1 MPWVLLLL
9 ATLFIDLGG
18 NLPAGSLP
26 LALSADG
33 SSPSVVSLVMGTAM
47 FAALA
52 GSVPI
57 GVMVDRL
64 GRLATIRWS
73 ALLVVLTM
81 LALAFAHGPLANAAV
96 MAMRTLAFVAFMTA
110 QFAYAAEIVPPER
123 RISAVTTL
131 GMIGNLTFATAPA
144 FAVWLWQHG
153 VGREQYAWA
162 SILVVAGALFLFPLP
177 ARHDVRTV
185 RRSRTILMRSAWLPA
200 IGFSIATTVPSGI
213 NAALAVLTFHERGIV
228 NGALLFSAQA
238 TTAFLLRYPAG
249 RLVDEYGPR
258 VVAIPTVILQF
269 LGCILA
275 AYAYGPLGVIVAG
288 VCFGIAWSAVVPV
301 AIALFF
307 EKSSSTTRGIAMG
320 AYNFSVGLGQA
331 SGALLAAFTAAL
343 GPGYTVAMMI
353 AAFAPIAALPYV
365 LGSVTARAVKTSS

>member
-26 LALSADG
+26 LALAGEG
-33 SSPSVVSLVMGTAM
+33 SSPSVVSLVIGTAM

-57 GVMVDRL
+57 GVLVDRV
-64 GRLATIRWS
+64 GRLSTIRWS
-73 ALLVVLTM
+73 VLVIVLSM
-81 LALAFAHGPLANAAV
+81 LALAVVHGALANAVV
-96 MAMRTLAFVAFMTA
+96 MAVRTLAFVAFMTA

-144 FAVWLWQHG
+144 FAVWLYQHG
-153 VGREQYAWA
+153 VGREQFAWA
-162 SILVVAGALFLFPLP
+162 SILIVFGGLFLFGLP
-177 ARHDVRTV
+177 SRHDVRTA

-213 NAALAVLTFHERGIV
+213 NGALAVLTFHDRGIV

-258 VVAIPTVILQF
+258 AIAIPTVIFQA

-275 AYAYGPLGVIVAG
+275 AYAYGALGVTVAG
-288 VCFGIAWSAVVPV
+288 ICFGVAWSAVVPV
-301 AIALFF
+301 AVALFF

-320 AYNFSVGLGQA
+320 AYNFSVGIGQTG
-331 SGALLAAFTAAL
+331 GALLAALTAAL
-343 GPGYTVAMMI
+343 GPGYTVAMI
-353 AAFAPIAALPYV
+353 AAALAPLAVLPYV
-365 LGSVTARAVKTSS
+365 LGSAQARAIKTSS